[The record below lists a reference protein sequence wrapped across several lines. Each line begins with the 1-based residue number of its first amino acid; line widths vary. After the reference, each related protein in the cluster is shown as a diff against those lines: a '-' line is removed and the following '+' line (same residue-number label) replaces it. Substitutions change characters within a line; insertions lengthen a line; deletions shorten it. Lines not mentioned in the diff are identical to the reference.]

1 MKTILAGIVAMIAAS
16 SPSLAADLTPRPYVK
31 APSAVLAAYDW
42 SGLYAGLNAGYGTT
56 DQCWSTPGTPSL
68 GCNTASGALA
78 GGQIGY
84 RWQFNQ
90 WVIGL
95 EAQGDWANLKGSH
108 PDPFGPAF
116 DLTETKGGFGIF
128 SAQLGYGI
136 NNTLIYVKGGGAVS
150 SVHYDAESLRNPLFS
165 EGTGNLA
172 RWNGMVGAGFEYG
185 FSRNWSAGL
194 EYNRIFSNRFD
205 ERLFRTNGFNEVAYI
220 KGDIDLVTARINY
233 HFH

>member
-1 MKTILAGIVAMIAAS
+1 MKNILAGIVAMIAAS

-56 DQCWSTPGTPSL
+56 EQCWSTSETPSF

-84 RWQFNQ
+84 RWLFNQ

-95 EAQGDWANLKGSH
+95 EAQGDWANLKGRH

-116 DLTETKGGFGIF
+116 DLTETKRGFGIF

-136 NNTLIYVKGGGAVS
+136 NNTLIYVKGGAAVS
-150 SVHYDAESLRNPLFS
+150 SVHYDAESLSDPFFS
-165 EGTGNLA
+165 ERTGNLA

-205 ERLFRTNGFNEVAYI
+205 ERLFRINGFNEVAYI